1 MPVHSQEPAPK
12 NQTEPV
18 LRQIVGR
25 PHNPRGDKANT
36 SSSSIL
42 SPRLSHRSLS
52 SPSPPSLSQR
62 LGGGARGRRRRLG
75 RMARPGRGALPL
87 PDLEGEQASN
97 IMKIYLSLAYLAI
110 PCVLYY
116 KSF

>member
-42 SPRLSHRSLS
+42 SPRLSHRLSLS
-52 SPSPPSLSQR
+52 SPLSQR
-62 LGGGARGRRRRLG
+62 FGGGARGRRRRLG

-97 IMKIYLSLAYLAI
+97 IMKIYLSLA
-110 PCVLYY
+110 
-116 KSF
+116 